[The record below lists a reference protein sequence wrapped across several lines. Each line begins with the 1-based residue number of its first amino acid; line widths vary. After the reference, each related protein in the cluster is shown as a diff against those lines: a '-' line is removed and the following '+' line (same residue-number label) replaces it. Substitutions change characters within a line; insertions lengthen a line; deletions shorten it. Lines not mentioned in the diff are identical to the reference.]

1 MDEIVLIEKS
11 ELGQYKA
18 LDDNEIIMLDKASQ
32 LMNLGFPEHS
42 LLEIW
47 NSGIHNLRRRV
58 EAYSI
63 DMFLSN
69 ISSMSGRKN
78 YKKDG
83 DTLSE
88 RWAGVDDENLIKGA
102 RQLGVLNK
110 KAEKALEMIEWMR
123 NHASPSHDSDDCVS
137 QEDVMGLVLIMK
149 KNLFELP
156 MPDPGHSPVGL
167 IEPVKKSE
175 LTEEQK
181 DLFIQQIEGYSNK
194 DIRMLFGF
202 GIEEIC
208 KGDEPM
214 YSNICA
220 LFPTIWEKATD
231 DLKTNMG
238 MKFHNYMFDPSSDDS
253 CDVNAK
259 SRIYEMLIS
268 VKGIK
273 YIPEATRAIVYR
285 RMAGNLHDAKNT
297 IYGWN
302 LEYRAAKSLAQ
313 AGPYVPSI
321 AFEEVYQEILC
332 VWCGNYWGR
341 SEAYSVLNEFIFE
354 MQTQDRLKIAR
365 LFASNDRVREELFQN
380 KPNREAVEL
389 LNKIANSFSVESHIT
404 EVETIID
411 NIKKMI

>member
-1 MDEIVLIEKS
+1 
-11 ELGQYKA
+11 
-18 LDDNEIIMLDKASQ
+18 
-32 LMNLGFPEHS
+32 
-42 LLEIW
+42 
-47 NSGIHNLRRRV
+47 
-58 EAYSI
+58 
-63 DMFLSN
+63 
-69 ISSMSGRKN
+69 MSGRKS
-78 YKKDG
+78 YKKEG

-88 RWAGVDDENLIKGA
+88 RWATVDDEILIKGA

-123 NHASPSHDSDDCVS
+123 NHASPSHASDDCVS
-137 QEDVMGLVLIMK
+137 QEDVLGLVLIMK
-149 KNLFELP
+149 KNLYELP

-167 IEPVKKSE
+167 IEPIKKSE

-181 DLFIQQIEGYSNK
+181 DLFIQQIEGYANK

-202 GIEEIC
+202 GMEEIC

-220 LFPTIWEKATD
+220 LFPSIWEKATE
-231 DLKTNMG
+231 DLKANMG
-238 MKFHNYMFDPSSDDS
+238 MKFHNYMFDPSSDES

-259 SRIYEMLIS
+259 SRIYEMLIR
-268 VKGIK
+268 VRGIK

-285 RMAGNLHDAKNT
+285 KMAKNLHDAKDT

-313 AGPYVPSI
+313 AGPHVPSI

-341 SEAYSVLNEFIFE
+341 SDAYSVLNEFIFE
-354 MQTQDRLKIAR
+354 MPTQDRLKIAR
-365 LFASNDRVREELFQN
+365 LFASNDRVREELFQT
-380 KPNREAVEL
+380 KPNKQAVEL
-389 LNKIANSFSVESHIT
+389 LNKIANSFSVESHIA

-411 NIKKMI
+411 EIKNM